1 MPLRYAG
8 NRGIQSMNSRLIG
21 KYRPFAG
28 VVFVAAFG
36 LPGAATGL
44 TFDDALSLAQQQ
56 APSLRAEAS
65 RLQAARSEA
74 VAAGELPD
82 PKLLLG
88 LQNVPIEG
96 AERWSLDED
105 GMTMRMVGLMQEV
118 PNRGKRKARS
128 DVAQASIQRA
138 GASREVETLRVR
150 LATAQAWIATHAVER
165 KIRLFDQLFEENRLL
180 AEAIRARI
188 AGGRGQLT
196 DSIAAKQQAA

>member
-1 MPLRYAG
+1 M
-8 NRGIQSMNSRLIG
+8 ISRLIG
-21 KYRPFAG
+21 KYRSFAG

-44 TFDDALSLAQQQ
+44 AFDDALNLAQQQ
-56 APSLRAEAS
+56 APSLRAEAL
-65 RLQAARSEA
+65 RLQAASSEA

-118 PNRGKRKARS
+118 PNRDKRKARS
-128 DVAQASIQRA
+128 DVAQASVQSA

-165 KIRLFDQLFEENRLL
+165 KIRLFDQLFVSVRSLP
-180 AEAIRARI
+180 
-188 AGGRGQLT
+188 
-196 DSIAAKQQAA
+196 S